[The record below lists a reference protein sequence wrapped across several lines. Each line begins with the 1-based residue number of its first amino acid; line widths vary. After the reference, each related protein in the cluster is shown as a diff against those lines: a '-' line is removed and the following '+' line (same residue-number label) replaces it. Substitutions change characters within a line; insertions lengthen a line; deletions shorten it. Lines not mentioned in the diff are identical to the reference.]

1 MASSFLFI
9 EIAHGSYSVQNYI
22 ISLNYARF
30 RREKYS
36 KSYFFQKNDVNIC
49 VIRKKVLPLQPLK
62 KKHRGVEQLVARQAH
77 NLEVARSN
85 PASATTIQKQ
95 VPKGLAFL
103 GSVRK
108 NIRSSGFILD
118 NRIISLA
125 NSFVVQTIAKSHV
138 SLLHLGEHLLVITV
152 GGSCCVLHTTVPQS
166 DRLLDIVF
174 GVVVLL
180 DNKEHLL

>member
-1 MASSFLFI
+1 M
-9 EIAHGSYSVQNYI
+9 
-22 ISLNYARF
+22 
-30 RREKYS
+30 
-36 KSYFFQKNDVNIC
+36 
-49 VIRKKVLPLQPLK
+49 QPLK

-125 NSFVVQTIAKSHV
+125 NSFVVQTIAKSYV
-138 SLLHLGEHLLVITV
+138 SLLHSGEHLFVITV
-152 GGSCCVLHTTVPQS
+152 GGSCTVLDTPVP
-166 DRLLDIVF
+166 
-174 GVVVLL
+174 
-180 DNKEHLL
+180 